1 MNEHEDL
8 LTLKV
13 NTLKRKYSHMSAK
26 DDDDDENDIYESE
39 NIPRSKKLHK
49 MEIKK
54 NDRVTYYTLQVDK
67 KNVGSVSL
75 KDDWQLEVKEGSFRI
90 LQKQPNMPN
99 IVQTK
104 PQTSPKPSTSGA
116 RASGEG
122 LRKQQ
127 EAKHENAPTLIR
139 VKIEPRIKQEIKQEE
154 ETDDDRSL
162 IEISS
167 DSEDPD
173 SSDTDTG
180 NNPNV
185 TTCLIHGKLY
195 KKQKR
200 Y

>member
-1 MNEHEDL
+1 
-8 LTLKV
+8 
-13 NTLKRKYSHMSAK
+13 
-26 DDDDDENDIYESE
+26 
-39 NIPRSKKLHK
+39 

-54 NDRVTYYTLQVDK
+54 NDKVAYYTLQVDK

-75 KDDWQLEVKEGSFRI
+75 KDDWQLEVKGGSFRI
-90 LQKQPNMPN
+90 LPKQPNTD
-99 IVQTK
+99 QTK
-104 PQTSPKPSTSGA
+104 PPTSPKPSTSGA
-116 RASGEG
+116 SAFGGGR
-122 LRKQQ
+122 RKPK
-127 EAKHENAPTLIR
+127 EAKHEHTPTLIR
-139 VKIEPRIKQEIKQEE
+139 VKIEPRIKPEIKQEE

-162 IEISS
+162 IQLSS
-167 DSEDPD
+167 DPEDSD